1 MRRPS
6 TASSALVLGLAA
18 ASSAR
23 AADFAQP
30 GPYAF
35 TESQPPTGLLPGVSD
50 ISVITP
56 NQAGQYP
63 LVIAT
68 HGWSAGRVNQV
79 GWAKHMAS
87 YGYVVIVPG
96 RPNPIAPDQAV
107 WSANIRTLA
116 TNAVNASLFPQL
128 AAKIDATKI
137 VYEGFSAGGL
147 ASTLAAKDKAPNLL
161 VLLDP
166 VDNQQNLGATAIRS
180 VCSPVLN
187 FFTQPSACNNQMG
200 WSTFASNGTGPLVRV
215 GIKAS
220 THCDGEDEARAL
232 CGTFCGGAA
241 KTTNRDT
248 IRKYMVAYLEG
259 KLRGS
264 TEAAALFTASALGQR
279 GAREHERG
287 RSPGLRRDAPAA
299 RRRRRAERR
308 RRDVAERR
316 RGDAAGRRRGGRF
329 ERRCGGDAERGRGHR
344 RLRHRGGR
352 LRVQHHEGVVV
363 LAARADGRPRP
374 VPAPPQ
380 ALLSATRRLARRG

>member
-6 TASSALVLGLAA
+6 TASSALVLVLAA

-96 RPNPIAPDQAV
+96 MPNPIAPDQAV

-248 IRKYMVAYLEG
+248 IRKYMVAYLEW

-264 TEAAALFTASALGQR
+264 TEAAALFTASALAGNAALESTSVVDR
-279 GAREHERG
+279 PGCGATPPPPADAG
-287 RSPGLRRDAPAA
+287 APSVDAGTSPSVDAGTPPVVDAGGASSADAGVTPSADAGPDASGTAEGGCACSTTKASSFSPLALMVGLVPFLRR
-299 RRRRRAERR
+299 RKR
-308 RRDVAERR
+308 
-316 RGDAAGRRRGGRF
+316 
-329 ERRCGGDAERGRGHR
+329 
-344 RLRHRGGR
+344 
-352 LRVQHHEGVVV
+352 
-363 LAARADGRPRP
+363 
-374 VPAPPQ
+374 
-380 ALLSATRRLARRG
+380 S